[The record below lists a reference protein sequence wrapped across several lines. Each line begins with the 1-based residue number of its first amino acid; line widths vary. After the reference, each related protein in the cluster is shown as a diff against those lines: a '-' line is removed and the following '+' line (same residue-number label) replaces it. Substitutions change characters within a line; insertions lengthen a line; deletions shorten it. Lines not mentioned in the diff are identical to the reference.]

1 MQYGKKWFALIIAL
15 LLLLTPLTAWATV
28 GGDGEQPE
36 KIVYYPNITMGT
48 QSRTP
53 TFKAGQDSRLLI
65 PLHNTGQG
73 EARDVV
79 VTLQIDDPAKFPFV
93 MEGLNFRKGVS
104 SIRGRGRTEALFPL
118 TARTNAPAGLYTIP
132 FRVEYA
138 NEDLNNRYSFSDV
151 TYVRIENDL
160 QSPTLI
166 IQEVQMTGGRLAAGG
181 SNVVNIHIRN
191 MGDLPLEEIDLTL
204 SGFGTGGIYMDTT
217 YPTRKIDKLAPD
229 EVRSVPFSLR
239 VESGAE
245 EGTYPLQLNMKFK
258 DDYGT
263 VYESK
268 EELYLP
274 VSGSGFTG
282 GLIAIENLQV
292 PANSVQPY
300 TDFPVS
306 LYIRNT
312 SGTRIEEI
320 LVKAEGGEALL
331 PKTPAMQQI
340 TSLEAGEAKEVTF
353 TFFAKDGIESKNYPL
368 EIRVEPVRSSGN
380 QNAVIQYAGVLV
392 GDTGGSG
399 VPKIIVDRYDYHTD
413 YVQAGDSFPLDL
425 SFLNTHAAQSVRN
438 IRISFTSEGDV
449 FSPVGSSNTMYIN
462 RIAPGSRSQQ
472 QITLRPKPD
481 ASYKVHN
488 LYADIEYEDEN
499 GTAHQSKELIGI
511 PVIQEAKLVFGE
523 VETGMEAY
531 VGNPIPISLEFYNG
545 GRGLVRNLLV
555 SIEGDFDT
563 SDGSLYI
570 GNMEAGKSNYYD
582 AQLIP
587 LQPGKLEGKVIF
599 RYDDE
604 INQSHEIEKTFSI
617 EVMEMMAPPD
627 DFWFDEPQ
635 DSGGNTSWKWV
646 IVAIAGA
653 AAIAGAVI
661 YRKRK
666 RKKEEVEDDE

>member
-1 MQYGKKWFALIIAL
+1 MQQGKKWFALIMAVL
-15 LLLLTPLTAWATV
+15 LLMAPMAAWAEP
-28 GGDGEQPE
+28 DDEP
-36 KIVYYPNITMGT
+36 IPVYYPNITLGT

-65 PLHNTGQG
+65 PLHNAGQG

-79 VTLQIDDPAKFPFV
+79 VTLQIDDPDKFPFV
-93 MEGLNFRKGVS
+93 MEGLNFRKGVP
-104 SIRGRGRTEALFPL
+104 SIRGRGRTEAFFPL
-118 TARTNAPAGLYTIP
+118 TARSNAPSGLYTIP

-138 NEDLNNRYSFSDV
+138 NDDLNNRYSFSDV
-151 TYVRIENDL
+151 IYVRIENDL

-166 IQEVQMTGGRLAAGG
+166 IQEIQMTGGRLNAG
-181 SNVVNIHIRN
+181 SSTVVNVYVRN

-217 YPTRKIDKLAPD
+217 YSTRKIDELAPG
-229 EVRSVPFSLR
+229 EIKSVPFPLR
-239 VESGAE
+239 VEQGVE

-263 VYESK
+263 AYEAK

-274 VSGSGFTG
+274 VSGSGFAG
-282 GLIAIENLQV
+282 GLIAIENLRV
-292 PANSVQPY
+292 PEGSVQPY
-300 TDFPVS
+300 VDFPVS
-306 LYIRNT
+306 LQVRNT
-312 SGTRIEEI
+312 SGNRIEEI

-331 PKTPAMQQI
+331 PKTPALQQI
-340 TSLEAGEAKEVTF
+340 PALEAGETKEITF

-368 EIRVEPVRSSGN
+368 EIRVEPVRNRGTGT

-399 VPKIIVDRYDYHTD
+399 VPKIIVDKYDYHTD
-413 YVQAGDSFPLDL
+413 YVQAGDTFPLDI
-425 SFLNTHAAQSVRN
+425 SFLNTHSSQSVRN

-472 QITLRPKPD
+472 QLTLRPKPD
-481 ASYKVHN
+481 ATYKVHH
-488 LYADIEYEDEN
+488 LYADIEYEDED
-499 GTAHQSKELIGI
+499 GKAHQSKELIGI

-555 SIEGDFDT
+555 SIEGDFET
-563 SDGSLYI
+563 SDGALYI

-587 LQPGKLEGKVIF
+587 LQEGMMEGKVIF

-604 INQSHEIEKTFSI
+604 INQSHEIVKPFSI

-627 DFWFDEPQ
+627 DFWFEEPQ
-635 DSGGNTSWKWV
+635 PVGGNNRRRWV
-646 IVAIAGA
+646 MAAIGIIA
-653 AAIAGAVI
+653 AAGGVVV